1 MSLLREKTI
10 PILAADRC
18 SFGGVPEGLFPGHL
32 CGAAAASEV
41 KRIDVGS
48 RIRGTRFRDGEGD
61 GAEGSEETH
70 QLVSKEN
77 QDSVAV
83 SRRIFRA
90 KTEWII
96 RWKGGKT
103 NNNMPGQRDLG
114 R

>member
-1 MSLLREKTI
+1 M
-10 PILAADRC
+10 
-18 SFGGVPEGLFPGHL
+18 PEGLFPGHL